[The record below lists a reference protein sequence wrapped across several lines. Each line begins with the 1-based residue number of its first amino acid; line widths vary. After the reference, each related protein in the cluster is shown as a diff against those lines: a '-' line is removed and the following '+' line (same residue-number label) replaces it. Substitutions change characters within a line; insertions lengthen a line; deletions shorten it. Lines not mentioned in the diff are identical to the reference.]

1 MKRQHWIVIALLVSP
16 RLALAQS
23 AVEVISYN
31 AGTTAAAGYNSLA
44 APLGASASTNGSNP
58 FEGVISPFNPP
69 YKTSDLLS
77 IGETGHLTLRLS
89 NYVLPQAGSREIG
102 VFTNVGLADADY
114 PNGQAD
120 AGPFTFGFDSA
131 LVEVSENGTTWASLG
146 NVTFDIPANAYTDLT
161 DPFSLT
167 NGSAPADFQQPF
179 AGSLS
184 DFANKT
190 YAGASPN
197 ILELLAGSAGGT
209 WLDISAA
216 GLAQVGFIRF
226 TVPENLAANVSLELD
241 AVSIAHGALGAPTV
255 PEPATALL
263 LAVALVGKVLLNR
276 RARVC

>member
-1 MKRQHWIVIALLVSP
+1 MKRQLWTVIALLVSP
-16 RLALAQS
+16 QLALAQS
-23 AVEVISYN
+23 AVEVVSYN
-31 AGTTAAAGYNSLA
+31 AGTTAAAGYNQLV
-44 APLGASASTNGSNP
+44 APLDAPTNTNGGNP

-69 YKTSDLLS
+69 YKTNDILS

-89 NYVLPQAGSREIG
+89 NYVLPLVGSREIG

-120 AGPFTFGFDSA
+120 VGPFTFGVDSA
-131 LVEVSENGTTWASLG
+131 LVEVSENGTIWASLG
-146 NVTFDIPANAYTDLT
+146 SVTFDIPANAYTDLT
-161 DPFSLT
+161 NPFSLA

-197 ILELLAGSAGGT
+197 ILELLDGSAGGT

-216 GLAQVGFIRF
+216 GLAQVGYIRF
-226 TVPENLAANVSLELD
+226 TVPENLATNVSLELD
-241 AVSIAHGALGAPTV
+241 AVSIARAALGAPTV

-263 LAVALVGKVLLNR
+263 LATALVGWVSQRR
-276 RARVC
+276 RASAC